1 MVGEK
6 EFVEAGQ
13 VGPSERLFA
22 QFQPCGPNGLDGQAA
37 FDACESGGR
46 QDGAAGD
53 GQQRCVVGRAEN
65 PRAVTA
71 HGDFRPG
78 PFGQPAGQLR
88 RGLTRGG
95 RSLGERQV
103 VVHGHGFGLK
113 APEGVAVV
121 ERHPCRRQAL
131 FAVGV
136 QFNAHESRYAC
147 RITFRGG
154 QRLDARCEPFRGGG
168 VGVSEQFARRGVEHG
183 DVSGDVARATPGEVH
198 GLV

>member
-71 HGDFRPG
+71 HG
-78 PFGQPAGQLR
+78 
-88 RGLTRGG
+88 LTRGG

-131 FAVGV
+131 LAVGV
-136 QFNAHESRYAC
+136 QFDAHESRHAR
-147 RITFRGG
+147 RIAFRGG
-154 QRLDARCEPFRGGG
+154 QRLDALCEPFRGGG

-183 DVSGDVARATPGEVH
+183 DVSGDVARAAPGEVH